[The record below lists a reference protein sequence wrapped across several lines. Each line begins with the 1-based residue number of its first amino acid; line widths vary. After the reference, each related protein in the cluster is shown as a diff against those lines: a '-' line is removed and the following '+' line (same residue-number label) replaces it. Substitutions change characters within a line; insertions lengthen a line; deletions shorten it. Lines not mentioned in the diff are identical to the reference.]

1 MCLLIRYNMT
11 LQPSLSDLRIE
22 KHKDDFAYH
31 DPSEKRLKLVE
42 PNRDGSD
49 LAHTKLWES
58 IKHHNRHTL
67 RLDREI
73 VNAILSKTGP
83 HGRRDKSRGRPA
95 SGIRHLLRREIMLLF
110 NMEYS
115 KLRKILLQ
123 NIDYKSGKKQDITLV
138 MPDLS
143 LAINELKQELV
154 SIEPELVSHLVFKR
168 MWAPCLARLIELAW
182 INSEA
187 SKNRSKDC

>member
-1 MCLLIRYNMT
+1 MP
-11 LQPSLSDLRIE
+11 LQPALSDLRIE
-22 KHKDDFAYH
+22 QH
-31 DPSEKRLKLVE
+31 RLFLDESSFLDKKVIYVKQSKGHLGLV
-42 PNRDGSD
+42 
-49 LAHTKLWES
+49 HTKLWES
-58 IKHHNRHTL
+58 IKHNNRHTL
-67 RLDREI
+67 RIEREV

-115 KLRKILLQ
+115 KLCQILSQ

-143 LAINELKQELV
+143 IAINELKQQLI
-154 SIEPELVSHLVFKR
+154 SIESGLVNHLVFKR
-168 MWAPCLARLIELAW
+168 MWSPCLARLVELVW
-182 INSEA
+182 LHKA
-187 SKNRSKDC
+187 SRRE

>member
-1 MCLLIRYNMT
+1 MWPIVRDNVVH
-11 LQPSLSDLRIE
+11 QPALTDLRIE
-22 KHKDDFAYH
+22 QRRSIFDDSSM
-31 DPSEKRLKLVE
+31 PEKRLYYVKQSKGHLGLV
-42 PNRDGSD
+42 
-49 LAHTKLWES
+49 HTKLWES

-143 LAINELKQELV
+143 LAINELKQQLV
-154 SIEPELVSHLVFKR
+154 SIEPELVNHLVFKR
-168 MWAPCLARLIELAW
+168 MWAPCLARLVELVW
-182 INSEA
+182 LHKTS
-187 SKNRSKDC
+187 RR

>member
-1 MCLLIRYNMT
+1 MP
-11 LQPSLSDLRIE
+11 LQPALSDLRIE
-22 KHKDDFAYH
+22 QH
-31 DPSEKRLKLVE
+31 RLFLDESSFLDKKVIYVKQSKGHLGLV
-42 PNRDGSD
+42 
-49 LAHTKLWES
+49 HTKLWES
-58 IKHHNRHTL
+58 IKHNNRHTL
-67 RLDREI
+67 RIDREV

-115 KLRKILLQ
+115 KLCQILSQ

-143 LAINELKQELV
+143 IAINELKQQLI
-154 SIEPELVSHLVFKR
+154 SIESGLVNHLVFKR
-168 MWAPCLARLIELAW
+168 MWAPCLARLVELVW
-182 INSEA
+182 LHKA
-187 SKNRSKDC
+187 SRRE

>member
-1 MCLLIRYNMT
+1 MHLMPALV
-11 LQPSLSDLRIE
+11 DLRIVQRRIIF
-22 KHKDDFAYH
+22 DDFVI
-31 DPSEKRLKLVE
+31 PEKRLNYVKQSKGHLGLV
-42 PNRDGSD
+42 
-49 LAHTKLWES
+49 HTKLWES
-58 IKHHNRHTL
+58 NKHNNRHTL
-67 RLDREI
+67 RLDRVI

-123 NIDYKSGKKQDITLV
+123 NIDYKSGKKLDITLV

-143 LAINELKQELV
+143 LAINELKQELI
-154 SIEPELVSHLVFKR
+154 SIEPGLVNHLVFKR
-168 MWAPCLARLIELAW
+168 MWAPCLSRLVELVW
-182 INSEA
+182 LH
-187 SKNRSKDC
+187 KTNRS

>member
-1 MCLLIRYNMT
+1 MP
-11 LQPSLSDLRIE
+11 LQPALADLRIE
-22 KHKDDFAYH
+22 QH
-31 DPSEKRLKLVE
+31 RLFLDESSFLDKKVIYVKQSKGHLGLV
-42 PNRDGSD
+42 
-49 LAHTKLWES
+49 HTKLWES
-58 IKHHNRHTL
+58 IKHNNRHTL
-67 RLDREI
+67 RIDREV

-115 KLRKILLQ
+115 KLCQILSQ

-143 LAINELKQELV
+143 IAINELKQQLT
-154 SIEPELVSHLVFKR
+154 SIESGLVNHLVFKR
-168 MWAPCLARLIELAW
+168 MWAPCLARLVELVW
-182 INSEA
+182 LHKTSG
-187 SKNRSKDC
+187 R

>member
-1 MCLLIRYNMT
+1 MGLKPALT
-11 LQPSLSDLRIE
+11 DLRIE
-22 KHKDDFAYH
+22 QRKDNFAYY
-31 DPSEKRLKLVE
+31 DSSEKRIKLVE

-49 LAHTKLWES
+49 LVHTKLWES
-58 IKHHNRHTL
+58 IKHNNRHTL
-67 RLDREI
+67 RLDREV

-95 SGIRHLLRREIMLLF
+95 RGIRHLLRREIMLLF
-110 NMEYS
+110 NMKYS
-115 KLRKILLQ
+115 KLCQILLQ

-143 LAINELKQELV
+143 VAINELKQELI
-154 SIEPELVSHLVFKR
+154 SIESGLVNHLVFKR
-168 MWAPCLARLIELAW
+168 MWAPCLARLVELAW
-182 INSEA
+182 INRGA

>member
-1 MCLLIRYNMT
+1 MWPNIRQNMALIPALN
-11 LQPSLSDLRIE
+11 DLRIVQ
-22 KHKDDFAYH
+22 HRLIFA
-31 DPSEKRLKLVE
+31 DSDMPEKRLNYVKQSKGHLGLV
-42 PNRDGSD
+42 
-49 LAHTKLWES
+49 HTKLWES
-58 IKHHNRHTL
+58 IKHNNRHTL
-67 RLDREI
+67 RLDREV

-115 KLRKILLQ
+115 KLCQILLQ

-143 LAINELKQELV
+143 NALNELKQELI
-154 SIEPELVSHLVFKR
+154 SIESGLVNHLVFKR
-168 MWAPCLARLIELAW
+168 MWAPCLARLVELVW
-182 INSEA
+182 LHKTS
-187 SKNRSKDC
+187 RG

>member
-1 MCLLIRYNMT
+1 MWPTIRYNMGLKPT
-11 LQPSLSDLRIE
+11 LPDLRIE
-22 KHKDDFAYH
+22 QHRSFLDDSDMH
-31 DPSEKRLKLVE
+31 EKRLNYVKQSKGHLGLV
-42 PNRDGSD
+42 
-49 LAHTKLWES
+49 HTKLWEA

-67 RLDREI
+67 RLDREV

-115 KLRKILLQ
+115 KLCQVLLH
-123 NIDYKSGKKQDITLV
+123 NKDYKSGKKQDITLV

-143 LAINELKQELV
+143 IAINELKQQLI
-154 SIEPELVSHLVFKR
+154 SIESGLVNHLVFKR
-168 MWAPCLARLIELAW
+168 MWAPCLARLVELVW
-182 INSEA
+182 LHKTS
-187 SKNRSKDC
+187 RR

>member
-1 MCLLIRYNMT
+1 MA
-11 LQPSLSDLRIE
+11 LQPALTDLRIE
-22 KHKDDFAYH
+22 QHRSIFDDSSM
-31 DPSEKRLKLVE
+31 PEKRHNYVKQSKGHLGLV
-42 PNRDGSD
+42 
-49 LAHTKLWES
+49 HTKLWES

-115 KLRKILLQ
+115 KLSQILSQ
-123 NIDYKSGKKQDITLV
+123 NMDYKSGKKQDITLV

-143 LAINELKQELV
+143 IAINELKQELIC
-154 SIEPELVSHLVFKR
+154 IESGLVNHLVFKR
-168 MWAPCLARLIELAW
+168 MWAPCLARLVELVW
-182 INSEA
+182 LHKVS
-187 SKNRSKDC
+187 RRD